1 MSVSVLIISHNE
13 IGKALIEA
21 ANTTFS
27 GELPLRMESFPV
39 TVDADPDTLCPQLE
53 SHIER
58 LDKGDGVLILTDLY
72 GSTPCNIAS
81 KVQDKH
87 HINIVTGLNLAMI
100 IRVMNYS
107 TQSLDELTETAKKGG
122 HEAITSSNDADN
134 NS

>member
-1 MSVSVLIISHNE
+1 MSVSVLIISHAE
-13 IGKALIEA
+13 IGNALIEA

-39 TVDADPDTLCPQLE
+39 TNDADPDALCPRLE
-53 SHIER
+53 THIEAM
-58 LDKGDGVLILTDLY
+58 DEGDGVLILTDLF

-81 KVQDKH
+81 KVQDRH

-107 TQSLDELTETAKKGG
+107 SQNLDELTETAKKGG
-122 HEAITSSNDADN
+122 HEAITSSNDSDDD
-134 NS
+134 S